1 VKVRTIHL
9 GKKKYDLIFG
19 IIKFG
24 FYKYSFKKTDMT
36 FLFDWELSVGIVAI
50 RKWQTKKF
58 KELQRMADVAW
69 DKKWKKAGYVT
80 NPKLE
85 KKVKV

>member
-1 VKVRTIHL
+1 
-9 GKKKYDLIFG
+9 
-19 IIKFG
+19 
-24 FYKYSFKKTDMT
+24 MT

-58 KELQRMADVAW
+58 KELKKMSDIAW
-69 DKKWKKAGYVT
+69 DEKWKQAGYIT